1 MENKHTDSQSC
12 EYLSSKDALNSAN
25 HYIENIDLYEV
36 ECILEAVSVLSQCGK
51 TQLWVSTS
59 ADRRFLNKRFT
70 DLGYT
75 VNWDCNLMKLNWHE

>member
-51 TQLWVSTS
+51 TQLIIYTS
-59 ADRRFLNKRFT
+59 GDKKLLSERFKY
-70 DLGYT
+70 LGYT
-75 VNWDCNLMKLNWHE
+75 VLWKYDLMELSWHK